1 MNESAEN
8 GGRLLRTRGGRFF
21 TFFMLYFSE
30 GLPQGF
36 TAVAM
41 ATWMRRAGVSP
52 EHIGYFTA
60 ALYLPWGW
68 KWTMG
73 PLVDLV
79 FPARIGKSRF
89 WIVTAQI
96 LMIVSLLVLIR
107 TDVTASIEL
116 GVALVIIHNIFAALQ
131 DVAIDALACKVLL
144 PEERGTANGLMF
156 AGAYLGN
163 AVGGAG
169 VLLLSGVVG
178 MNASMGLSPLLLA
191 CILLGISIWL
201 KEPAATQEELQ
212 LPRERISTRLLKY
225 VSDIRTAFF
234 GSFRNVMILIFALL
248 PGGAMALSLALQS
261 SLAVELG
268 LNDGEIG
275 RLGLISAI
283 LSAVGCV
290 AGGALSDRFGRRL
303 TIGIYMASTAIPTI
317 ALGLYMSRAEWILP
331 VAIDAPGRMVPPGWL
346 IQAYWVTSL
355 VYSFLQGL
363 LYGTRTALFM
373 DVCNPAVAATQF
385 TAYMSILNL
394 VTAYSAAW
402 QGRVISG
409 WGYPAALFI
418 DAAFGCVCVIVLPF
432 LKPEQAKEK

>member
-1 MNESAEN
+1 MSASTPN
-8 GGRLLRTRGGRFF
+8 NGRLLSTRRGRFF
-21 TFFMLYFSE
+21 TFFALYFSE

-79 FPARIGKSRF
+79 FPARIGRSRF

-96 LMIVSLLVLIR
+96 LMIVTLLVLIR
-107 TDVTASIEL
+107 MDAAASIEL
-116 GVALVIIHNIFAALQ
+116 AISLVILHNVFAALQ

-156 AGAYLGN
+156 AAAYLGN
-163 AVGGAG
+163 ATGGAG

-178 MNASMGLSPLLLA
+178 INASMGVSPILLA
-191 CILLGISIWL
+191 SILLGISIWL
-201 KEPAATQEELQ
+201 KEPAATAVELQ
-212 LPRERISTRLLKY
+212 RPRERLSMRLLQY
-225 VSDIRTAFF
+225 LRDIRTAFF
-234 GSFRNVMILIFALL
+234 GSRRSVLILIFALL

-268 LNDGEIG
+268 FSDGEIG
-275 RLGLISAI
+275 RLGLFSAI
-283 LSAVGCV
+283 LSAGGCV
-290 AGGALSDRFGRRL
+290 IGGMLSDRFGRRL
-303 TIGIYMASTAIPTI
+303 TIGLYMASTALPTI
-317 ALGLYMSRAEWILP
+317 ALGLYMSKAEWIMP
-331 VAIDAPGRMVPPGWL
+331 IAMDQPNRMVPPAWL

-355 VYSFLQGL
+355 CYSFLQGL

-373 DVCNPAVAATQF
+373 DICNPAVAATQF

-402 QGRVISG
+402 QGRVITG
-409 WGYPAALFI
+409 WGYPAVLFI
-418 DAAFGCVCVIVLPF
+418 DAAFGCLCIVVLPY
-432 LKPEQAKEK
+432 LKPEQAKGD

>member
-1 MNESAEN
+1 MIESVANE
-8 GGRLLRTRGGRFF
+8 GRLLRTRVGRFF
-21 TFFMLYFSE
+21 TFFALYFSE

-41 ATWMRRAGVSP
+41 ATWMRRSGVSP
-52 EHIGYFTA
+52 ENIGYFTA

-79 FPARIGKSRF
+79 YPARIGRSRF
-89 WIVTAQI
+89 WIVTAQS
-96 LMIVSLLVLIR
+96 LMILTLLALIR
-107 TDVTASIEL
+107 LDVVASIQL
-116 GVALVIIHNIFAALQ
+116 GISLVILHNVFAALQ
-131 DVAIDALACKVLL
+131 DVAIDALACKVLR

-163 AVGGAG
+163 AAGGAG

-178 MNASMGLSPLLLA
+178 VNVSMGLSPLLLA

-201 KEPAATQEELQ
+201 KEPVATPEEQ
-212 LPRERISTRLLKY
+212 SLPRERISTVLIQY
-225 VSDIRTAFF
+225 VRDIRTAFF
-234 GSFRNVMILIFALL
+234 GSFRSVMILIFAVL

-268 LNDGEIG
+268 LNDGDIG
-275 RLGLISAI
+275 KLGLISAI
-283 LSAVGCV
+283 LSAAGCV
-290 AGGALSDRFGRRL
+290 LGGMLSDRFGRRL
-303 TIGIYMASTAIPTI
+303 TIGLYIASTAFPTI
-317 ALGLYMSRAEWILP
+317 ALGLYMSKAEWILP
-331 VAIDAPGRMVPPGWL
+331 VATNQPGRVAAEWL

-355 VYSFLQGL
+355 CYSFLQGL

-373 DVCNPAVAATQF
+373 DICNPAVAATQF

-402 QGRVISG
+402 QGRVITG

-418 DAAFGCVCVIVLPF
+418 DAAFGCVCLIVLPF
-432 LKPEQAKEK
+432 LKPEAEKQED

>member
-1 MNESAEN
+1 MIESPAN
-8 GGRLLRTRGGRFF
+8 GSRLLSTRGGRFF
-21 TFFMLYFSE
+21 TFFALYFSE

-79 FPARIGKSRF
+79 FPARIGRSRF

-96 LMIVSLLVLIR
+96 LMIVTLLVLIR
-107 TDVTASIEL
+107 TGVAASIEL
-116 GVALVIIHNIFAALQ
+116 AISLVILHNVFAALQ

-163 AVGGAG
+163 AAGGAG

-178 MNASMGLSPLLLA
+178 INASMGLSPLLLA

-201 KEPAATQEELQ
+201 KEPAATPEELR
-212 LPRERISTRLLKY
+212 LPRERISTRLLQY
-225 VSDIRTAFF
+225 VRDIRMAFF
-234 GSFRNVMILIFALL
+234 GSFRSVMILIFAIL

-268 LNDGEIG
+268 LNDGDIG

-290 AGGALSDRFGRRL
+290 LGGMLSDRFGRRL
-303 TIGIYMASTAIPTI
+303 TIGLYMASTALPTL
-317 ALGLYMSRAEWILP
+317 ALGLYMRKAEWIFP
-331 VAIDAPGRMVPPGWL
+331 VAVDSTGRMLAPEWL
-346 IQAYWVTSL
+346 IQAFWVTSL
-355 VYSFLQGL
+355 SYSFLQGL

-373 DVCNPAVAATQF
+373 DICNPAVAATQF

-402 QGRVISG
+402 QGRVITG

-418 DAAFGCVCVIVLPF
+418 DAAFGCMCVVVLPF
-432 LKPEQAKEK
+432 LKPEKTKEN

>member
-1 MNESAEN
+1 MQQHNSD
-8 GGRLLRTRGGRFF
+8 GGRLLSTRTGRFF
-21 TFFMLYFSE
+21 TFFALYFSE

-79 FPARIGKSRF
+79 FPARVGKSRF
-89 WIVTAQI
+89 WIVIAQC
-96 LMIVSLLVLIR
+96 LMIISLLVLIR
-107 TDVTASIEL
+107 IDVAASIEL
-116 GVALVIIHNIFAALQ
+116 AISLVIIHNIFAALQ

-178 MNASMGLSPLLLA
+178 INASMGLSPLLLSS
-191 CILLGISIWL
+191 IMLGISVWL
-201 KEPAATQEELQ
+201 KEPASAPEDV
-212 LPRERISTRLLKY
+212 PRERISARLLKY
-225 VSDIRTAFF
+225 LNDIRTAFF
-234 GSFRNVMILIFALL
+234 GSFRNVAILIFAIL

-268 LNDGEIG
+268 LNDAEIG

-290 AGGALSDRFGRRL
+290 LGGALSDRFGRRL
-303 TIGIYMASTAIPTI
+303 TIGFYMASTALPTI
-317 ALGLYMSRAEWILP
+317 ALGLYMSKAEWILP
-331 VAIDAPGRMVPPGWL
+331 VALDAPGRMVPPAWL

-355 VYSFLQGL
+355 AYSFLQGL

-373 DVCNPAVAATQF
+373 DVCNPAIAATQF

-402 QGRVISG
+402 QGRMITG
-409 WGYPAALFI
+409 WGYPAALFV
-418 DAAFGCVCVIVLPF
+418 DAVFGCVCIIALPF
-432 LKPEQAKEK
+432 LKPEKSKEI